1 VNVAIFGGSF
11 NPPHVAHV
19 LAVAYVLS
27 SEPIDELLVIPCY
40 RHPFAKEL
48 APFEDRFAM
57 CERAMGW
64 IPKTRVS
71 RVEEELGGES
81 WTLRTVQHL
90 RSVRPTDELRLIV
103 GADVLVEGKRWR
115 GFDELRELAPFIVL
129 GRAGHAAPDCRVL
142 LPDVSSTMIRQ
153 ALREGRR
160 ADLAGLVPRSVLDY
174 LDTHPIYRA
183 T

>member
-1 VNVAIFGGSF
+1 
-11 NPPHVAHV
+11 
-19 LAVAYVLS
+19 
-27 SEPIDELLVIPCY
+27 
-40 RHPFAKEL
+40 
-48 APFEDRFAM
+48 M

-64 IPKTRVS
+64 IPKTRIS

-90 RSVRPTDELRLIV
+90 KGARPTDTLRLVV

-115 GFDELRELAPFIVL
+115 GFEELRELSPFIVL
-129 GRAGHAAPDCRVL
+129 GRPGHATPDSRVL

-153 ALREGRR
+153 AISEGRR
-160 ADLAGLVPRSVLDY
+160 ADVEGLVPRSVLDY

-183 T
+183 Q